1 VSWRVAQA
9 LLTLRAEVD
18 RQFPARERISDGTI
32 GDERHALLGTA
43 SDHNPWL
50 KDGHGIG
57 VVRALDVDAGPGE
70 FPNRAHDTVGDT
82 VSEVARLAGQAG
94 HPALADGGYVIYE
107 GKIASA
113 VSPAWEWRHHNGDSH
128 ESHPHISVG
137 RNAGAFDSKE
147 PWGLAAAHVG
157 PIRLPPATRSPFP
170 TLSVGSQGDRVK
182 LLQRFLWGAAR
193 AKAMPNYGI
202 FENTLK
208 KAVEGYQRMRGL
220 PINGTVDA
228 ATWAP
233 IREALSI

>member
-1 VSWRVAQA
+1 MSWRVAES
-9 LLTLRAEVD
+9 LLALRAEVD
-18 RQFPARERISDGTI
+18 RKFPDRERVSDGTI
-32 GDERHALLGTA
+32 GDKAHQLLGSA
-43 SDHNPWL
+43 SDHTPWI

-82 VSEVARLAGQAG
+82 VSEVVRLAGKAG

-137 RNAGAFDSKE
+137 RNADAFDSKE
-147 PWGLAAAHVG
+147 PWGIAAAPVG
-157 PIRLPPATRSPFP
+157 AIRLPPATTTAFP
-170 TLSVGSQGDRVK
+170 TLSVGSQGEKVK
-182 LLQRFLWGAAR
+182 LVQRFLWGSAR

-208 KAVEGYQRMRGL
+208 TAVQGYQRMRGL
-220 PINGTVDA
+220 PVTGSVDT

-233 IREALSI
+233 IRDALAI

>member
-1 VSWRVAQA
+1 MTWRIAEAV
-9 LLTLRAEVD
+9 LTLRAEVD
-18 RQFPARERISDGTI
+18 RKFPDRERVSDGTI
-32 GDERHALLGTA
+32 GNEAHQLLGKK

-50 KDGHGIG
+50 KDGDVG

-82 VSEVARLAGQAG
+82 VSEVARLAGKAG

-113 VSPAWEWRHHNGDSH
+113 VSPAWEWRPHNGDSH

-137 RNAGAFDSKE
+137 RNKGAFDSKE
-147 PWGLAAAHVG
+147 PWGLAVAQPAA
-157 PIRLPPATRSPFP
+157 IRLPPATGTPFP
-170 TLSVGSQGDRVK
+170 TLSLGSQGEKVK
-182 LLQRFLWGAAR
+182 LVQRFLWGSAR

-208 KAVEGYQRMRGL
+208 TAVEGYQRMRGL
-220 PINGTVDA
+220 PITGVVDA